1 MSSAAA
7 VTSVL
12 ALLSLLVVLAQAKSN
27 ELVFK
32 ITPGAPGKVSV
43 PLDTPPIAGSTCTF
57 GTLLLRDASLNSFVH
72 ALLVALQMLTSLPGR
87 EAAYPRSDMNSRISH
102 RFISTRT

>member
-7 VTSVL
+7 VTIAL

-32 ITPGAPGKVSV
+32 ITPGAHGKVSV

-57 GTLLLRDASLNSFVH
+57 GTLLLRDASSSSFLH
-72 ALLVALQMLTSLPGR
+72 ILLMVLQSLHR
-87 EAAYPRSDMNSRISH
+87 SLAVKAAYPRSDMNPRISH